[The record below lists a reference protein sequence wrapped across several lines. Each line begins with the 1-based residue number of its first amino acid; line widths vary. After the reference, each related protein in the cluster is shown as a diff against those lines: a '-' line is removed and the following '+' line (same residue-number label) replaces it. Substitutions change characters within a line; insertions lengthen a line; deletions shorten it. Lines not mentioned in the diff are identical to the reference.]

1 MKVLALTLGF
11 DEKFAIRALLR
22 AGLSFGD
29 KALIFLAEPLDER
42 AVKAWKVVEDIISR
56 YFSGVTIEAIKVNVA
71 DFYGSVRK
79 ISEKL
84 KAEVNEGS
92 QLIINLSGGMR
103 ALILEVLIAAHMLRL
118 KGEVEVEFEN
128 FMGLT
133 RFPLEILRLE
143 LEEKDRL
150 ILRFIKS
157 RGQVSIAVVTKELGL
172 SKSAAHRRIWKLARN
187 KLVKVKKRG
196 KTSIC
201 EVTELAKM
209 FI

>member
-1 MKVLALTLGF
+1 LKVLALTLGF